1 MQVMVLFTDSVDG
14 RWLVGAALVVG
25 LGAYALE
32 LGTVPASTETLAG
45 LAGASA
51 LVLAGAVDAV
61 RRSVCYR
68 CVLGAA
74 VGGVGLYGATL
85 SSTALTAWLV
95 AFVGLVVVVRALGDG
110 VERRLQGA

>member
-1 MQVMVLFTDSVDG
+1 MSMAPFTDAVDG

-32 LGTVPASTETLAG
+32 LGTVPASTGTLAG
-45 LAGASA
+45 LAGAGA
-51 LVLAGAVDAV
+51 LALAGAVDAV

-68 CVLGAA
+68 CVVGGTLGA
-74 VGGVGLYGATL
+74 VGLYAVTL

-110 VERRLQGA
+110 VERRLQGT